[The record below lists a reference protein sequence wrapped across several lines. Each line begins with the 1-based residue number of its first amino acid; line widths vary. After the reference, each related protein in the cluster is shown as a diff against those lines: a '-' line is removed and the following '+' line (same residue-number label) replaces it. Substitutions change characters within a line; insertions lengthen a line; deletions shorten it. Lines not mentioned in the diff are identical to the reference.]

1 MGKRGFK
8 VQLWLQIVIA
18 LVLGGMA
25 GAWWGGVET
34 WVGWIGT
41 LFMNALSMLIVPV
54 IFFSITISVRDIC
67 AKDPK
72 DLKLLG
78 GKSIGLYVLTMSIAI
93 VTGIILVE
101 LIQPGSRVDIGL
113 ASADT
118 ADIQKYTILDIIV
131 GFVPSNL
138 VSALASN
145 STIPVIFISF
155 LLGVALTKIPA
166 ERGRMWTE
174 LFRGGYDLTM
184 TVMRWVLKFAP
195 IGVFAIVAVQFSKVE
210 DFGALIGNMLLYV
223 VTVTAGLLF
232 HTFVSLPIVMRVI
245 GNVNPWKHLRNM
257 ANPIG
262 MSFSTASSSATIPV
276 SLEAVKHKDG
286 VSDKVANF
294 VIPLGATINMN
305 GAALLECVAVI
316 FIAQAYGVD
325 LSVTDT
331 ILVSVMSLLC
341 AVGSAGVPMS
351 AMVMLTII
359 LNVVGLPVEGIALVI
374 GVDRILDMLR
384 TAVNVYGD
392 TCVAAIIA
400 KTGGERLNV

>member
-1 MGKRGFK
+1 MP
-8 VQLWLQIVIA
+8 LWLQIVIA
-18 LVLGGMA
+18 LVLGGVA
-25 GAWWGGVET
+25 GALWNGVET

-41 LFMNALSMLIVPV
+41 LFMNALCMLIVPI
-54 IFFSITISVRDIC
+54 IFFSITLSVYDIC

-78 GKSIGLYVLTMSIAI
+78 GKSIGLYVLTMAIAI
-93 VTGIILVE
+93 ATGIILVE

-113 ASADT
+113 TPVQAPDL
-118 ADIQKYTILDIIV
+118 QKYTILDIVV

-138 VSALASN
+138 IAALASN
-145 STIPVIFISF
+145 STIPIIFVSF
-155 LLGVALTKIPA
+155 LIGIALTKIPQ
-166 ERGRMWTE
+166 ERRQVWTVW
-174 LFRGGYDLTM
+174 LRGGYDLTM
-184 TVMRWVLKFAP
+184 TIMHWVLKVAP

-223 VTVTAGLLF
+223 VTVTAGLMF
-232 HTFVSLPIVMRVI
+232 HTFVSLPVVMRLI
-245 GNVNPWKHLRNM
+245 GKVSPWKHFKNM
-257 ANPIG
+257 ASPIS
-262 MSFSTASSSATIPV
+262 MAFSTASSSATIPV
-276 SLEAVKHKDG
+276 SLEAVKRKDG
-286 VSDKVANF
+286 VSDKIANF

-316 FIAQAYGVD
+316 FIAQAYGID
-325 LSVTDT
+325 LSVADT
-331 ILVSVMSLLC
+331 ILVSVTSLLC

-359 LNVVGLPVEGIALVI
+359 LNVVGLPLEGIALVI

-392 TCVAAIIA
+392 TCVAAIVA
-400 KTGGERLNV
+400 KTEGERLNV